1 MTYPGCCCESE
12 ETKIHRKI
20 NQKIEHQLRK
30 EKRNSRKHIKL
41 LLLGTGE
48 SGKSTFIR
56 QMRIIH
62 EHGYDS
68 VHERMEYVPR
78 IHQNLLTTLYS
89 LTHAMNML
97 HIEYASPEIATAVD
111 LLLRQTTNYSSVISW
126 REQFL
131 EQLSPEESFTDSPTS
146 CSIHIMCL
154 SSYQSV
160 VQLTDPLRPEHLK
173 TIELFWNDV
182 GVQICSKRRNEF
194 NLMDSSVYYMA
205 RLEEIL
211 TDGYVPTVQDILRV
225 RIPTNGIN
233 EYTFSLDTINFL
245 IVDVGGQRTERRKWI
260 HCFENVTSIIF
271 LVALNE
277 FDQVLSEPVFPM
289 YLTWRAKALAESQ
302 SESPSRQKL
311 NRKMSQMSTANTAV
325 NRLEESKALFK
336 TIVTCEW
343 FRHSSV
349 ILFLNKYD
357 LFEDKILYG
366 PNRLSDY
373 FPAYSDGDRDPAA
386 AADFILELFYQAVD
400 LTVLRKRV
408 VYSHFT
414 CATDTRNMRVVFQA
428 VKETI
433 LDQMLC
439 KEIQIF

>member
-1 MTYPGCCCESE
+1 M
-12 ETKIHRKI
+12 
-20 NQKIEHQLRK
+20 
-30 EKRNSRKHIKL
+30 
-41 LLLGTGE
+41 
-48 SGKSTFIR
+48 
-56 QMRIIH
+56 
-62 EHGYDS
+62 
-68 VHERMEYVPR
+68 HERMEYVPR

-225 RIPTNGIN
+225 RIPTNGK
-233 EYTFSLDTINFL
+233 Y
-245 IVDVGGQRTERRKWI
+245 
-260 HCFENVTSIIF
+260 CCCIF
-271 LVALNE
+271 FA
-277 FDQVLSEPVFPM
+277 
-289 YLTWRAKALAESQ
+289 
-302 SESPSRQKL
+302 SP
-311 NRKMSQMSTANTAV
+311 
-325 NRLEESKALFK
+325 
-336 TIVTCEW
+336 
-343 FRHSSV
+343 
-349 ILFLNKYD
+349 D
-357 LFEDKILYG
+357 
-366 PNRLSDY
+366 
-373 FPAYSDGDRDPAA
+373 
-386 AADFILELFYQAVD
+386 
-400 LTVLRKRV
+400 
-408 VYSHFT
+408 
-414 CATDTRNMRVVFQA
+414 
-428 VKETI
+428 
-433 LDQMLC
+433 
-439 KEIQIF
+439 

>member
-1 MTYPGCCCESE
+1 
-12 ETKIHRKI
+12 
-20 NQKIEHQLRK
+20 
-30 EKRNSRKHIKL
+30 
-41 LLLGTGE
+41 
-48 SGKSTFIR
+48 
-56 QMRIIH
+56 
-62 EHGYDS
+62 
-68 VHERMEYVPR
+68 
-78 IHQNLLTTLYS
+78 
-89 LTHAMNML
+89 
-97 HIEYASPEIATAVD
+97 
-111 LLLRQTTNYSSVISW
+111 
-126 REQFL
+126 
-131 EQLSPEESFTDSPTS
+131 
-146 CSIHIMCL
+146 MCL

-277 FDQVLSEPVFPM
+277 FDQVLSDSNV
-289 YLTWRAKALAESQ
+289 
-302 SESPSRQKL
+302 
-311 NRKMSQMSTANTAV
+311 V